1 MDFPESTAAAI
12 QVILGM
18 VTPMSRIAFLILRH
32 VDFNSQMFSASKLAG
47 NFSELKSTPFK
58 AAEVER
64 HWFIDDI
71 QFWEFKWVMGKSDNQ
86 TVKYLYGRS
95 EYFAQ

>member
-1 MDFPESTAAAI
+1 MDFPESTATGI
-12 QVILGM
+12 QVVLGI
-18 VTPMSRIAFLILRH
+18 VIPMSRTAFLILRH
-32 VDFNSQMFSASKLAG
+32 VDFNSQKFSASKLAG
-47 NFSELKSTPFK
+47 NFWELKSTPFR